1 MLQLLRYDHGIYA
14 LDSGYIRPR
23 LAAIHLIVEQG
34 RAALIDTASAASL
47 PRVLDAL
54 QALGLT
60 QASVDYVLLTHI
72 HLDHAG
78 GAGVM
83 MQAFPNA
90 RLVVHPRGVAH
101 MADPTKLFAAVQ
113 AVYGVEEA
121 NRLYGEPTPI
131 PADRI
136 VAACEG
142 QKIDLAGRILVI
154 LHTPG
159 HARHH
164 ACFWDARSRGLFTG
178 DIFGLSFRELDVDGR
193 PSAIPTTTPTQ
204 FDPAEMHRS
213 VDRILSQQPDFVY
226 LTHFARVS
234 DVQRLG
240 GDLHRLIDAHVAI
253 AEQERDAGLDRE
265 ARILEGLW
273 ALMDTEAARQG
284 WRLER
289 EQWRE
294 VLRSDIELNAQ
305 GLHYWLDH
313 G

>member
-1 MLQLLRYDHGIYA
+1 MIDLLRYEHGIYA
-14 LDSGYIRPR
+14 LDSGYIRPQ

-34 RAALIDTASAASL
+34 RVALVDTASAAAL
-47 PRVLDAL
+47 PRVLGAL
-54 QALGLT
+54 QVLGLT
-60 QASVDYVLLTHI
+60 PNCVDYVLLTHI

-83 MQAFPNA
+83 MRAFPNA

-101 MADPTKLFAAVQ
+101 LVDPTKLFAAVRT
-113 AVYGVEEA
+113 VYGAEEA
-121 NRLYGEPTPI
+121 DRLYGRPTPI
-131 PADRI
+131 PANRI
-136 VAACEG
+136 VAASEG
-142 QKIDLAGRILVI
+142 HRIDLMGRPLVT

-164 ACFWDARSRGLFTG
+164 ACFWDDRSRGLFTG

-193 PSAIPTTTPTQ
+193 PSVIPTTTPTQ
-204 FDPAEMHRS
+204 FDPAAMHHS
-213 VDRILSQQPDFVY
+213 VDRILSQQPEAVY
-226 LTHFARVS
+226 LTHFAQVS
-234 DVQRLG
+234 EAQRLG

-253 AEQERDAGLDRE
+253 AERERDAGPDRE

-273 ALMDTEAARQG
+273 ALMDAEAARQG

-313 G
+313 S